1 MFYTKMHSIS
11 ICDHSSLSF
20 FRRDGRAQVSRKV
33 IHSSEPIA
41 GRKAPDKY
49 RSNWYSR
56 VNQRLQEIEDNRNNF
71 SSLKQDR
78 ERNPNRHPPFLGSAT
93 TSSNSSEAVVKF
105 GF

>member
-1 MFYTKMHSIS
+1 M
-11 ICDHSSLSF
+11 
-20 FRRDGRAQVSRKV
+20 SRKV
-33 IHSSEPIA
+33 IHLSEPNVS
-41 GRKAPDKY
+41 RRAPDKY

-56 VNQRLQEIEDNRNNF
+56 INQRSQGNKDNTNNF
-71 SSLKQDR
+71 SSQQQDR